1 MDRLLSF
8 VAQNRG
14 TLAFIGLLIAAFLL
28 LRTRPTKVD
37 SLEGLEA
44 MVGNGQPAILEFYS
58 NT

>member
-8 VAQNRG
+8 AAQNRG
-14 TLAFIGLLIAAFLL
+14 TLVFIALLLAAFLL

-37 SLEGLEA
+37 SLEGLETL
-44 MVGNGQPAILEFYS
+44 VGHGQPAVLEFYS